1 MVDYINNTTA
11 AIDGIYG
18 TPSVA
23 EVQKAFRE
31 EARLALTECPEKLT
45 LRIAQNVHDCYP
57 LPLTEERLLA
67 VLNSKAKASM
77 VEHIRAGRPGWERLK
92 TELACVFFQGTLDM
106 AAYADAVKPML
117 ESNEKLPSAVKKEK
131 FFALAT
137 PFAFIDIDQCHD
149 EGAEQFD
156 PLVVFGQVQ
165 NEAPAGEVVFAQSTA
180 RKGLRLVVR
189 RNDTESLQ
197 QIQQRYGTY
206 ARREVDILLDYT
218 RRSFLTTMQDVFYL
232 DTQALC
238 APFSREDA
246 MKWAK
251 LDKVEAP
258 AKTDFPTTEPTEVKP
273 LQTFTPWTS
282 VAQVVDEMLGGEV
295 GEGSRHNRYMRILGY
310 MRHVCVTPAELVAAC
325 GYDDLPLDER
335 MRCAED
341 VCSKQPSRET
351 PKILTEAIEVVKA
364 QKAVEEEQAS
374 GYVRGTAE
382 PQLPNKLPKVLS
394 ILTKKVHPILY
405 PSVIRSAFAAFGT
418 HLSGVRVRYENG
430 VENELPIIHLCVAPQ
445 GSGKSSI
452 IAPSDVILR
461 DIICKDNENRSRE
474 AAWKAAKRMGE
485 MIDRPQDLAVQILSS
500 DCTAAAFNQKLADA
514 SGKYLYMRM
523 DELEGLK
530 KMAGSVDRATE
541 ILRLAFDAATYG
553 QERVGADS
561 VTTRC
566 TLRLNLVASTTPVT
580 AQKFFKGSTLDGTL
594 TRIGLSTINNPD
606 NVRWKYGT
614 YDLRYADELAPYV
627 ERLKSAN
634 GLITCPQA
642 EEHIRALM
650 ESAED
655 RLAVN
660 GQDHLA
666 AYVYRASIIAYREAI
681 ILYLAT
687 GKWTREI
694 ADYMAWSLDYQL
706 WVMDK
711 VFGRQIRLAHE
722 EAQAAERM
730 VPVVQNLLT
739 AMPDEFGVDDL
750 KRHFISVG
758 KKVTSVSSYLRQQVH
773 RGNLTRTLHG
783 YCKTERFRQRY
794 EGMV

>member
-1 MVDYINNTTA
+1 
-11 AIDGIYG
+11 
-18 TPSVA
+18 
-23 EVQKAFRE
+23 
-31 EARLALTECPEKLT
+31 
-45 LRIAQNVHDCYP
+45 
-57 LPLTEERLLA
+57 
-67 VLNSKAKASM
+67 
-77 VEHIRAGRPGWERLK
+77 
-92 TELACVFFQGTLDM
+92 
-106 AAYADAVKPML
+106 
-117 ESNEKLPSAVKKEK
+117 
-131 FFALAT
+131 
-137 PFAFIDIDQCHD
+137 
-149 EGAEQFD
+149 
-156 PLVVFGQVQ
+156 
-165 NEAPAGEVVFAQSTA
+165 
-180 RKGLRLVVR
+180 
-189 RNDTESLQ
+189 
-197 QIQQRYGTY
+197 
-206 ARREVDILLDYT
+206 
-218 RRSFLTTMQDVFYL
+218 
-232 DTQALC
+232 
-238 APFSREDA
+238 
-246 MKWAK
+246 
-251 LDKVEAP
+251 
-258 AKTDFPTTEPTEVKP
+258 
-273 LQTFTPWTS
+273 
-282 VAQVVDEMLGGEV
+282 
-295 GEGSRHNRYMRILGY
+295 
-310 MRHVCVTPAELVAAC
+310 
-325 GYDDLPLDER
+325 
-335 MRCAED
+335 
-341 VCSKQPSRET
+341 
-351 PKILTEAIEVVKA
+351 
-364 QKAVEEEQAS
+364 
-374 GYVRGTAE
+374 
-382 PQLPNKLPKVLS
+382 
-394 ILTKKVHPILY
+394 
-405 PSVIRSAFAAFGT
+405 
-418 HLSGVRVRYENG
+418 
-430 VENELPIIHLCVAPQ
+430 VAPQ

-485 MIDRPQDLAVQILSS
+485 MVDRPQDLAVQILSS

-642 EEHIRALM
+642 EEHIRSLM